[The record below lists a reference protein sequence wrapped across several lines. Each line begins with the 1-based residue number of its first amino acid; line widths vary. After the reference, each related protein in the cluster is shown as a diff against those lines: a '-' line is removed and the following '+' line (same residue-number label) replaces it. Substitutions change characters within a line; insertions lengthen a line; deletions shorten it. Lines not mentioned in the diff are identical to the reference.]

1 MRTTDHPPAPNSGGG
16 RGAPTAS
23 GSPVIGG
30 GGGLLLRLAGIALV
44 LALIV
49 WSFAGLGFDFTHF
62 GTGVRVSAAYITQM
76 FPRTQA
82 DWQYDL
88 SLRHD
93 LGQPLATTIQM
104 AVAGTTLGAA
114 LAFPFSFLAA
124 RTGSM
129 PLFISG
135 LFKTF
140 LNVSRAIPTMIY
152 ALLAIAAI
160 GLGPSAGALA
170 IAVTSF
176 VSLAKLYA
184 EALESVSPGPVE
196 AVRAVGGGPAQVFV
210 YGMMP
215 QVFPI
220 YLSTTLY
227 ALEYNIKDSFIVG
240 IVGAGGLGFE
250 LLNNIRLFKWLDTG
264 IIVALLIVLV
274 NAVDYLSYRVRRVF
288 S

>member
-1 MRTTDHPPAPNSGGG
+1 MRNERSK
-16 RGAPTAS
+16 
-23 GSPVIGG
+23 VV
-30 GGGLLLRLAGIALV
+30 GLFLRLFGLALV

-62 GTGVRVSAAYITQM
+62 GTGLGVSLSYMGQM

-82 DWQYDL
+82 DWHYDL
-88 SLRHD
+88 SLRAD
-93 LGQPLATTIQM
+93 LAQPLAATIQM

-114 LAFPFSFLAA
+114 LAVLISFVAA
-124 RTGSM
+124 RTGAI
-129 PLFISG
+129 PLFVSG
-135 LFKTF
+135 LVKTY
-140 LNVSRAIPTMIY
+140 LNVSRAVPTMIY
-152 ALLAIAAI
+152 ALLAVNAV
-160 GLGPSAGALA
+160 GLGAPAGALA
-170 IAVTSF
+170 IAIGSF
-176 VSLAKLYA
+176 VSLGKLYA

-196 AVRAVGGGPAQVFV
+196 AVRAVGGSPLQVFV

-215 QVFPI
+215 QVLPL

-227 ALEYNIKDSFIVG
+227 TLEYNIKDSFIVG

-264 IIVALLIVLV
+264 VIVALLILLV
-274 NAVDYLSYRVRRVF
+274 NLVDYLSYRVRRVF

>member
-1 MRTTDHPPAPNSGGG
+1 M
-16 RGAPTAS
+16 
-23 GSPVIGG
+23 
-30 GGGLLLRLAGIALV
+30 
-44 LALIV
+44 ALIV
-49 WSFAGLGFDFTHF
+49 WSFVGLGFDFTHF
-62 GTGVRVSAAYITQM
+62 GTGVRVSAAYVAQM
-76 FPRTQA
+76 FPQARA
-82 DWQYDL
+82 DWSYDWGL
-88 SLRHD
+88 LHQ
-93 LGQPLATTIQM
+93 LGPAIATTIQM
-104 AVAGTTLGAA
+104 AIAGTTMGAL

-220 YLSTTLY
+220 YLSNTLY

-264 IIVALLIVLV
+264 VIVALLIVLV
-274 NAVDYLSYRVRRVF
+274 NAVDYLSYRVRRIF